1 MRRMTVIALVLLA
14 AGCGQ
19 AERPYTPQPGPSG
32 TSAATATATATAP
45 ATTTARPSADAPGV
59 ETVEVGGGK
68 LRVDIDWPARR
79 DPLMRV
85 ITDWY
90 LASRKVM
97 VSGSDRYL
105 KDLDLELQAVR
116 QAYDG
121 VRRYTEEDRRV
132 QGVAR
137 LYGLRVTKVLDKGA
151 QIDTC
156 VDESKA
162 RVISASSGEAVSPQP
177 SIMRAPYLQRALAHR
192 GDDGVWRIREFLYD
206 KEGCAR

>member
-1 MRRMTVIALVLLA
+1 MRRMTVVALVLLV

-32 TSAATATATATAP
+32 TAGATATAP
-45 ATTTARPSADAPGV
+45 STAGSVRPSADAPGV

-132 QGVAR
+132 KGVAR

-151 QIDTC
+151 QVDTC
-156 VDESKA
+156 VDESKV
-162 RVISASSGEAVSPQP
+162 RVVSASSGEAVSPQP

-192 GDDGVWRIREFLYD
+192 GDDGVWRIRELLYD

>member
-1 MRRMTVIALVLLA
+1 MRRRTTAVLLVLLV

-19 AERPYTPQPGPSG
+19 AARPYTPRSAPS
-32 TSAATATATATAP
+32 ATATATAES
-45 ATTTARPSADAPGV
+45 ARPSAPGV

-68 LRVDIDWPARR
+68 LRVDIDWPAER

-105 KDLDLELQAVR
+105 NGLDLELDAAR

-132 QGVAR
+132 KGVAR
-137 LYGLRVTKVLDKGA
+137 LYDLRVTKVLEKGA

-156 VDESKA
+156 VDESKVRVVTA
-162 RVISASSGEAVSPQP
+162 RTGEAVSPQP

-192 GDDGVWRIREFLYD
+192 GDDGVWRIRELLYD

>member
-1 MRRMTVIALVLLA
+1 MRRRTTAVLLVLLV

-19 AERPYTPQPGPSG
+19 AARPYTPRSAPS
-32 TSAATATATATAP
+32 ATATESAES
-45 ATTTARPSADAPGV
+45 ARPSAPGV

-68 LRVDIDWPARR
+68 LRVDIDWPAER

-105 KDLDLELQAVR
+105 NGLDLELDAAR

-132 QGVAR
+132 KGVAR
-137 LYGLRVTKVLDKGA
+137 LYDLRVTKVLEKGA

-156 VDESKA
+156 VDESKVRVVTA
-162 RVISASSGEAVSPQP
+162 RTGEAVSPQP

-192 GDDGVWRIREFLYD
+192 GDDGVWRIRELLYD

>member
-1 MRRMTVIALVLLA
+1 MRRMSVIALVLVV

-19 AERPYTPQPGPSG
+19 AARPYTPQPGPSG
-32 TSAATATATATAP
+32 SAPAPATATEGS
-45 ATTTARPSADAPGV
+45 ARPSAGAPGV
-59 ETVEVGGGK
+59 ETIEVGGGK
-68 LRVDIDWPARR
+68 LRVDIDWPDRR
-79 DPLMRV
+79 DPLMTV

-132 QGVAR
+132 KGVAR
-137 LYGLRVTKVLDKGA
+137 LYDLRVTKVLDKGA
-151 QIDTC
+151 QVDTC
-156 VDESKA
+156 VDESKV
-162 RVISASSGEAVSPQP
+162 RVVSASSGEAVSPQP

-192 GDDGVWRIREFLYD
+192 GDDGVWRIRELFYD
-206 KEGCAR
+206 QEGCAR